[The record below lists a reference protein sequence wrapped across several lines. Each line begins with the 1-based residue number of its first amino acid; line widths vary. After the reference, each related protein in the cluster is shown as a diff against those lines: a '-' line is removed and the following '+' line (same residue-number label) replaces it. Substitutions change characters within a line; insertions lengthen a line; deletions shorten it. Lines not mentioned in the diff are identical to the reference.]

1 MDRRFEVRKAE
12 MLADCEVVPAVFRG
26 VLTRLEAFAEPFV
39 ACLRRPEQR
48 KHAHTYLGGLLS
60 DVERK
65 NAEAIAYRYDEERQG
80 LQTFIGTAPWEYKPL
95 LRELARQ
102 VGQTLGEP
110 DGVLA
115 LDPSAFPK
123 KGNHSVGVKRQ
134 WCGRLGKVENCQV
147 GVFLA
152 YVSRHEQALVNMR
165 LYLPKEWINDRR
177 RRKECGVP
185 REVRYQTRQHMALE
199 MLAEQGPLLP
209 HAWVTGDDEMGLPAE
224 FRRELRQR
232 GERYLLAVPGY
243 VSIRDLEQEP
253 PPYNPGH
260 GRPPKVRFQQIQR
273 WCRSLAVKDWCDVE
287 VRDTEK
293 GPLTVAIVTRR
304 VVTMLEERVGD
315 EELLVVVR
323 WTEEDG
329 TLRYDYHFSNARA
342 DTPLE
347 ELARVAR
354 AEHRIEQCFERGKS
368 EAGLAEY
375 QIRTWLGWH
384 HHFTLSLLATW
395 FLIGETRRGKKMDA
409 GNYCS
414 SGSQTLGSDSAR
426 CLRMR
431 YTRENSPRM
440 HSLAATQRIGKVLS
454 S

>member
-12 MLADCEVVPAVFRG
+12 MLADCEVRPAVFQG
-26 VLTRLEAFAEPFV
+26 IMTRLQAFAGPFV

-48 KHAHTYLGGLLS
+48 KHAHLYLGGLLS
-60 DVERK
+60 DIERK
-65 NAEAIAYRYDEERQG
+65 NAEAIAYRHDEDRQG

-95 LRELARQ
+95 LKELARQ
-102 VGQTLGEP
+102 VGETLGEP
-110 DGVLA
+110 AGVLA
-115 LDPSAFPK
+115 LDPSAFVK
-123 KGNHSVGVKRQ
+123 KGDHSVGVKRQ

-152 YVSRHEQALVNMR
+152 YVSRREQALVNMR
-165 LYLPKEWINDRR
+165 LYLPKEWIKDRR

-185 REVRYQTRQHMALE
+185 REVRYQTRQHLALE
-199 MLAEQGPLLP
+199 MLEEHGSLLP
-209 HAWVTGDDEMGLPAE
+209 HAWVTGDDEMGLPAW

-232 GERYLLAVPGY
+232 DEQYLLAVPGY
-243 VSIRDLEQEP
+243 VSIRDLEVEP
-253 PPYNPGH
+253 PLYNPGH
-260 GRPPKVRFQQIQR
+260 GRPPKTPFQKIER
-273 WCRSLAVKDWCDVE
+273 WCQSLPAESWSKIE

-293 GPLTVAIVTRR
+293 GPLTVSIITRR
-304 VVTMLEERVGD
+304 VVAMLEEKVGD

-329 TLRYDYHFSNARA
+329 TLRHDYHFSNARA

-347 ELARVAR
+347 EFARVAR

-375 QIRTWLGWH
+375 QARTWLGWH
-384 HHFTLSLLATW
+384 HHVTLSLLATW

-409 GNYCS
+409 GDHRS
-414 SGSQTLGSDSAR
+414 SGSQTVGSNPAQR
-426 CLRMR
+426 VRLR
-431 YTRENSPRM
+431 YALAHPHRM
-440 HSLAATQRIGKVLS
+440 HPLAAT
-454 S
+454 

>member
-12 MLADCEVVPAVFRG
+12 MLMDCEVSPAVFRDMM
-26 VLTRLEAFAEPFV
+26 TRLEAFAEPFV

-48 KHAHTYLGGLLS
+48 QHTHTYLSGLLS

-102 VGQTLGEP
+102 VGETLCEP

-123 KGNHSVGVKRQ
+123 KGSHSVGVKRQ

-152 YVSRHEQALVNMR
+152 YVSRREQALVNMR
-165 LYLPKEWINDRR
+165 LYLPKEWTNDRR
-177 RRKECGVP
+177 QRKECGVP
-185 REVRYQTRQHMALE
+185 RGVRYQTRQHMALE
-199 MLAEQGPLLP
+199 MLEEHGSLLP
-209 HAWVTGDDEMGLPAE
+209 HSWVTGDDEMGLPAW

-232 GERYLLAVPGY
+232 GEQYLLAVPGN
-243 VSIRDLEQEP
+243 VSIRDLEEEP

-260 GRPPKVRFQQIQR
+260 GRPPKVPFRQIQR
-273 WCRSLAVKDWCDVE
+273 WCQSLPIKEWRKVV

-304 VVTMLEERVGD
+304 VVTMLEEKVGD

-329 TLRYDYHFSNARA
+329 TLRHDYHFSNARA
-342 DTPLE
+342 GTPLE
-347 ELARVAR
+347 EFARVAR

-375 QIRTWLGWH
+375 QVRTWLGWH
-384 HHFTLSLLATW
+384 HHVALSLLATW
-395 FLIGETRRGKKMDA
+395 FLIGETRRGKKMDT
-409 GNYCS
+409 GDHRS
-414 SGSQTLGSDSAR
+414 PSSQTVGSNPAQR
-426 CLRMR
+426 LWVR
-431 YTRENSPRM
+431 YAHANSPRM
-440 HSLAATQRIGKVLS
+440 HALAAT
-454 S
+454 